1 MFFVCF
7 KEALVFRVQK
17 YYFSSDSKL
26 LLEKFFCNAPLFYKT
41 VTIFAKCMWQNPLLF
56 QRLPPCFCRLP
67 PIPPVRHRKGLQ
79 KAAAVFIL
87 PFKTVIRIYN
97 IGLMARCPDLC
108 DSFKMSSAYVL

>member
-56 QRLPPCFCRLP
+56 QRLPPL
-67 PIPPVRHRKGLQ
+67 L
-79 KAAAVFIL
+79 L
-87 PFKTVIRIYN
+87 PF
-97 IGLMARCPDLC
+97 APD
-108 DSFKMSSAYVL
+108 STRPASQRSAKSGYCVYSPF